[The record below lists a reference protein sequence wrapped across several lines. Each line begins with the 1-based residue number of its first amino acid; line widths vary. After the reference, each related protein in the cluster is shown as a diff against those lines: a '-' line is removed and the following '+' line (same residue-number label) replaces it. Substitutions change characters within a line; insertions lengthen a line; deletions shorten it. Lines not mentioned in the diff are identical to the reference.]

1 MFRDIVV
8 PVDGTGLAERA
19 IPWALAALA
28 PNGTLHLTHAHVFP
42 TPMLVEGV
50 VVSDPSFDSNLR
62 AQETDYLTKLA
73 DRVRATLLGVRVQM
87 RNIDS
92 DSPAATALAGATAE
106 IGADL
111 VVMTAHNRGPFARFL
126 LGSFADELLRASP
139 IPVMTLRVEGRD
151 EDRLDLSEKAQLNRL
166 IVPLDGSELAE
177 RIIDSAVHLAIA
189 LRARITLLLVLD
201 AVDDPDAIGRMTR
214 AELSH
219 LAQTASLEERASAYL
234 DLVAKTI
241 ETSGGT
247 AETKLVHHGSA
258 AKVILDATKGD
269 PLTAVAMAT
278 HGRSGVTR
286 LLRGS
291 VADEVIH
298 NAVGPVLAFHPVV
311 SAAYSS

>member
-50 VVSDPSFDSNLR
+50 VVSDPAFDTNLR

-73 DRVRATLLGVRVQM
+73 DRVRNTLLGCRVQM

-92 DSPAATALAGATAE
+92 DSPAAVALAEATGQ

-126 LGSFADELLRASP
+126 LGSFADELLRVSTV
-139 IPVMTLRVEGRD
+139 PVMTLRVEGRD
-151 EDRLDLSEKAQLNRL
+151 EDVPDLSEKAQLNRL

-177 RIIDSAVHLAIA
+177 RIVDSAVRFATA
-189 LRARITLLLVLD
+189 LKARITLLLVLD
-201 AVDDPDAIGRMTR
+201 AIDDAGAIGRMTR
-214 AELSH
+214 AELSEIAH
-219 LAQTASLEERASAYL
+219 HATLEERASAYL

-241 ETSGGT
+241 ASAGGT

-258 AKVILDATKGD
+258 AKVILDAANGD
-269 PLTAVAMAT
+269 PHTGVALAT

-298 NAVGPVLAFHPVV
+298 NAVGPVLAFHP
-311 SAAYSS
+311 SA

>member
-1 MFRDIVV
+1 MFRNIVV

-62 AQETDYLTKLA
+62 EQETDYLTKLA
-73 DRVRATLLGVRVQM
+73 DRVRSTVLGCRVQM

-92 DSPAATALAGATAE
+92 DAPAAQALAETTGK

-111 VVMTAHNRGPFARFL
+111 VVMSAHNRGPFARFL
-126 LGSFADELLRASP
+126 LGSFADEFLKVSP
-139 IPVMTLRVEGRD
+139 VPVMTLRVEGRD
-151 EDRLDLSEKAQLNRL
+151 EEVSDLSEKAILNRL
-166 IVPLDGSELAE
+166 IVPLDGTDHAE
-177 RIIDSAVHLAIA
+177 RIVDAAVRFAVA
-189 LRARITLLLVLD
+189 LKARITLLLVLD
-201 AVDDPDAIGRMTR
+201 AVDDPGAIGRMTR

-219 LAQTASLEERASAYL
+219 LAESATLEERATAYL
-234 DLVAKTI
+234 DLVATTI
-241 ETSGGT
+241 AAAGVT
-247 AETKLVHHGSA
+247 AETSVVHHGPA
-258 AKVILDATKGD
+258 AKVILEAAKGD
-269 PLTAVAMAT
+269 PHTGIALAT

-291 VADEVIH
+291 VANEVIH
-298 NAVGPVLAFHPVV
+298 NAVGPVLAFHPQL
-311 SAAYSS
+311 

>member
-50 VVSDPSFDSNLR
+50 VVSDPAFDRNLR
-62 AQETDYLTKLA
+62 DQETDYLTKLA
-73 DRVRATLLGVRVQM
+73 GRVRGAVLGCRVLM

-92 DSPAATALAGATAE
+92 DSPAATSLAEATGQ

-111 VVMTAHNRGPFARFL
+111 IVMAAHNRGPFARFL

-139 IPVMTLRVEGRD
+139 VPVMTLRVEGND
-151 EDRLDLSEKAQLNRL
+151 EDIPNLSEKAQLNRL
-166 IVPLDGSELAE
+166 IVPLDGTEHAE
-177 RIIDSAVHLAIA
+177 RIVDSAVHFALA
-189 LRARITLLLVLD
+189 LRARVTLLLVLD

-219 LAQTASLEERASAYL
+219 LAQSAPLEERAAAYL

-241 ETSGGT
+241 TTAGGT
-247 AETKLVHHGSA
+247 AETKLVHHGAA
-258 AKVILDATKGD
+258 AKVILEAAKGD
-269 PLTAVAMAT
+269 PLTGIALAT
-278 HGRSGVTR
+278 HGRTGVTR

-291 VADEVIH
+291 VTDEVVH
-298 NAVGPVLAFHPVV
+298 NAVGPVLAFHPRT
-311 SAAYSS
+311 